1 MFVNIGNKIFYYID
15 FFFLKSFLITYTKYN
30 QLIIFSFYKI
40 YSQFLYCLEGNWII
54 LGILIL
60 MRKFEIRVWIMLY
73 NKINAI
79 FLIENFFNSQIILSI
94 LFHLFVWKYFLSIIK
109 KKNQNQY
116 SLKKY
121 KEILTL

>member
-15 FFFLKSFLITYTKYN
+15 FFFLITYTKYN

-73 NKINAI
+73 NKINVI
-79 FLIENFFNSQIILSI
+79 FLIENFFNSQMLSI

>member
-15 FFFLKSFLITYTKYN
+15 FFFLITYTKYN

-79 FLIENFFNSQIILSI
+79 FLIENFFNSQIIFSI

-109 KKNQNQY
+109 KKNQTQY

>member
-15 FFFLKSFLITYTKYN
+15 FFFLITYTKYN

-79 FLIENFFNSQIILSI
+79 FLIENFFNSQMLSI

-109 KKNQNQY
+109 KKE
-116 SLKKY
+116 SKPIFFKK
-121 KEILTL
+121 I